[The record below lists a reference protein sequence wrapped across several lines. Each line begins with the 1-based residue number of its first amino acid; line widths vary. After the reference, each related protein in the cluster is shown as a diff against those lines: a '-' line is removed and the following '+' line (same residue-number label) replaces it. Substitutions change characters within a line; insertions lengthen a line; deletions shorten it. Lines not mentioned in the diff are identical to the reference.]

1 MTATKT
7 RATGTISV
15 SKWAPSE
22 IDGEDEG
29 IKRFSIEV
37 VEAFEGD
44 IRGEGRANL
53 LQALRPDGS
62 ASFVGLE
69 KVSATL
75 AGRSGAFVFQ
85 DAGTLDATGRVEGAW
100 FVVPGSGSGE
110 LTGLRG
116 EGGFTAAVGE
126 HAAIHL
132 DYWFEG

>member
-7 RATGTISV
+7 RATGSISV
-15 SKWAPSE
+15 SKWAPTE
-22 IDGEDEG
+22 IDGDVAG
-29 IKRFSIEV
+29 IKRVSIEV
-37 VEAFEGD
+37 VEAFAGD
-44 IRGEGRANL
+44 IEGEGRAIL
-53 LQALRPDGS
+53 LQAPRPDGS

-75 AGRSGAFVFQ
+75 AGRSGTFVFQ
-85 DAGTLDATGRVEGAW
+85 DSGTLDATGRVEGTW
-100 FVVPGSGSGE
+100 FVVPGSGSGD

-132 DYWFEG
+132 DYWFE